1 MIHIPTGQLRLSY
14 LLIGVFAHSPPL
26 VVVIIHVLVIATNM
40 ISNIKGGS
48 LSHTVISFMAVILKA
63 WYGKSG

>member
-14 LLIGVFAHSPPL
+14 LLIGVLAHSPPL
-26 VVVIIHVLVIATNM
+26 LVVIIHVLVIVTNL

-48 LSHTVISFMAVILKA
+48 LSRLLALP
-63 WYGKSG
+63 